1 MSTMQARFPRTSVAS
16 STHAVYSGAV
26 HGQCSGVLSRQY
38 GAYQQH
44 QQHQQQHQQHP
55 QSLLLHHHHHHQQQQ
70 RHQQHQQELH
80 QLHHHHHHQ
89 QQHHQQQHEHHQ
101 LHHHQQQQHKDLV
114 KPPYSYI
121 ALIAMAIQNSA
132 EGRATLSAIYQFI
145 AERFPFY
152 RDNKQGWQNSIRHNL
167 SLNEC
172 FVKVARDDRRPGKG
186 SFWTLDPDSH
196 SMFENGSFLRRRRRF
211 KRKRRAGGDGG
222 GGDGGGGDGG
232 DGGDGGGGFH
242 VMDHRHTDE
251 EASELK
257 LARASVGTA
266 GGPDRPLSSWSSSS
280 SSSSSSTSLLLS
292 SASPS
297 SSSASSASSAA
308 SSSASLAVR
317 ERSPQTATTT
327 TVVALLVPKVERPDS
342 VNLSS
347 GSSSSSG
354 GGGGG
359 GVCGGVCDCRGGSDG
374 VCGGRH
380 GCGGGGGV
388 CGGVCDCRG
397 VCGGR
402 DGCDGRGGGGVCDV
416 VCGSGVCGRGV
427 CDGRGGSDGVCGG
440 RDGCGGGGGGGV
452 CGGRDGRG
460 CGDSLRREASP
471 RSAVSTFSMPSTNS
485 KLHTGVPS
493 RGPHGHHV
501 VGGGDFVGVGGVG
514 CGDGRDDRMP
524 LRYQQAQ
531 GMLPAY
537 DGMRDQQSGLYL
549 GGEGSEQQQRHQQQL
564 RVEEEGVERASLD
577 CSPQIQGVIN
587 LSTGHNHHQHQQR
600 HHHHQLQFHHHHQ
613 QDQQRADGQPQ
624 VTADEMS
631 VDDETCSRSLWYQ
644 HHNHNNHH
652 HNSHQ
657 HHHQQQQ
664 QELSTYGV
672 NINSDHHHHQ
682 QLLSIRSNADKT
694 HGFPYAAADGSDNYR
709 VAFRSTP
716 ATYRPFACD
725 VNKY

>member
-1 MSTMQARFPRTSVAS
+1 MSTMQARFPPTNVAS
-16 STHAVYSGAV
+16 SPHVVCPGAV

-44 QQHQQQHQQHP
+44 QQQHQQHQQHP
-55 QSLLLHHHHHHQQQQ
+55 QSLLLHHHHHQQQHHQQQQ
-70 RHQQHQQELH
+70 QQQQQELH
-80 QLHHHHHHQ
+80 QLHHHQ
-89 QQHHQQQHEHHQ
+89 
-101 LHHHQQQQHKDLV
+101 QQQQHKDLV

-145 AERFPFY
+145 AGRFPFY
-152 RDNKQGWQNSIRHNL
+152 RENKQGWQNSIRHNL

-222 GGDGGGGDGG
+222 GDGGDGGG
-232 DGGDGGGGFH
+232 DGGDGGGGFN
-242 VMDHRHTDE
+242 VMDHRYTDE

-266 GGPDRPLSSWSSSS
+266 GGPDRPLSSWSSS

-317 ERSPQTATTT
+317 ELSPQMATTT
-327 TVVALLVPKVERPDS
+327 MVALLVPKVESPDS

-347 GSSSSSG
+347 GSSSSSSS

-359 GVCGGVCDCRGGSDG
+359 GVCGGVCG
-374 VCGGRH
+374 
-380 GCGGGGGV
+380 
-388 CGGVCDCRG
+388 
-397 VCGGR
+397 
-402 DGCDGRGGGGVCDV
+402 V
-416 VCGSGVCGRGV
+416 VCGSGVCGSGV
-427 CDGRGGSDGVCGG
+427 CDGRGG
-440 RDGCGGGGGGGV
+440 GGG
-452 CGGRDGRG
+452 
-460 CGDSLRREASP
+460 GDSLRREASP
-471 RSAVSTFSMPSTNS
+471 RSAVSTFPMPSTNS

-501 VGGGDFVGVGGVG
+501 GGGGDVVGVRGGAGGCGVG
-514 CGDGRDDRMP
+514 CGDGRDDRMS

-564 RVEEEGVERASLD
+564 RVEEQGVERASLE

-600 HHHHQLQFHHHHQ
+600 HHHHQLQFHHHHHQ
-613 QDQQRADGQPQ
+613 QDQQQADGQPQ

-631 VDDETCSRSLWYQ
+631 VDEETCSRLSLWYQ

-652 HNSHQ
+652 HHNSHQ
-657 HHHQQQQ
+657 HHHQQQQQ

-672 NINSDHHHHQ
+672 NINSDHHHQH
-682 QLLSIRSNADKT
+682 QLLSVRSHADKT
-694 HGFPYAAADGSDNYR
+694 LGFPYAAADGSDNYR

-716 ATYRPFACD
+716 ATYRSFACD